1 MRDNST
7 MPMLMLRAD
16 TMRQVRA
23 SRPPGFRLTS
33 EVIRLDTGLWLVPV
47 TDDVSLQVAEE
58 RVRGE
63 CDDGVVSRLL
73 QPSVAARQS
82 RWL

>member
-1 MRDNST
+1 
-7 MPMLMLRAD
+7 MPMLMLRTD

-23 SRPPGFRLTS
+23 HRPPGFQLTS

-47 TDDVSLQVAEE
+47 TDEISLQVAAA
-58 RVRGE
+58 RIRGE

-73 QPSVAARQS
+73 QPKVAARQS
-82 RWL
+82 R